1 MIPGLHDMR
10 LLRQTMLGT
19 HDFVSNKIVELLNR
33 GPTTSL
39 EIKSNVEKS
48 AKQMTDEYEWDKIMN
63 NHEFELKSCM

>member
-33 GPTTSL
+33 GPTTAL

-63 NHEFELKSCM
+63 NHEFE